1 MPWYSKSI
9 SLFPPADCYIISSNL
24 SYTVEIAPAVTSLV
38 LVVLCFKPF
47 RKLPLYFNDVKIIP
61 LAIIQAEFLEEN
73 TIFIKGLTPAVLTN
87 TTSFH
92 LTLRGEIIVN
102 RSCFHQ
108 YKIIYKLLTKEKCQ
122 ASSWAYCF
130 SNNNTQSIIWLHT
143 KHYLGIH
150 FNLWSHFS
158 EEYSRRF

>member
-61 LAIIQAEFLEEN
+61 LAIIQAEFLEEIAHEMN
-73 TIFIKGLTPAVLTN
+73 HKYTRRKKSALDREKILKRDEDYVISSLVL
-87 TTSFH
+87 
-92 LTLRGEIIVN
+92 LK
-102 RSCFHQ
+102 
-108 YKIIYKLLTKEKCQ
+108 Y
-122 ASSWAYCF
+122 
-130 SNNNTQSIIWLHT
+130 
-143 KHYLGIH
+143 
-150 FNLWSHFS
+150 
-158 EEYSRRF
+158 EE

>member
-24 SYTVEIAPAVTSLV
+24 SCTVEIAPAVTSLV

-47 RKLPLYFNDVKIIP
+47 RKLPLYFNNVKITP

-87 TTSFH
+87 ITSFH
-92 LTLRGEIIVN
+92 LMLGGEIIVN

-108 YKIIYKLLTKEKCQ
+108 YKIIYKLLT
-122 ASSWAYCF
+122 YF
-130 SNNNTQSIIWLHT
+130 SGTTLKQQRIWHLKMI
-143 KHYLGIH
+143 KHYSNKDSCLAEL
-150 FNLWSHFS
+150 NWCDW
-158 EEYSRRF
+158 YN